1 MKKVIAIIPAR
12 YASTRLEGKPLKEIG
27 GHPMIEWV
35 YRRGV
40 RAVGTAVVATDDQ
53 RIVEAVQAFGGEVV
67 LTSKAHVSGTSRC
80 IEALEHIE
88 KTTGEHYEIV
98 INLQGD
104 EPFLDPESV
113 RTLISAFEDE
123 HTEIATLVRPFRKDE
138 EVGNPNAPKVV
149 VDVRGGA
156 LYFSRSVVPYE
167 RNAVDY
173 PYLKHIG
180 IYAFRREALLRLP
193 IASPSLLERCEGL
206 EQLSWLYHGFSV
218 QTRQVCDESLA
229 VDTPEDLERVRRLA
243 ANETF

>member
-12 YASTRLEGKPLKEIG
+12 YASTRLEGKPLKAIG

-40 RAVGTAVVATDDQ
+40 SAVGKAVVATDDE
-53 RIVEAVQAFGGEVV
+53 RIAAAVRSFGGEVV
-67 LTSKAHVSGTSRC
+67 LTRGSHLSGTSRC

-88 KTTGEHYEIV
+88 TEHGERYDIV

-104 EPFLDPESV
+104 EPFLDPHSV
-113 RTLISAFEDE
+113 ATLIAAFDDE
-123 HTEIATLVRPFRKDE
+123 GVEIATLVRPFQQGE
-138 EVGNPNAPKVV
+138 EVSNPNAPKVV
-149 VDVRGGA
+149 VDVQGRA

-167 RNAVDY
+167 RNAVGY

-206 EQLSWLYHGFSV
+206 EQLSWLYYGFVV
-218 QTRQVCDESLA
+218 QTREVTDESLS
-229 VDTPEDLERVRRLA
+229 VDTPEDLERVRRQA
-243 ANETF
+243 AHEVF